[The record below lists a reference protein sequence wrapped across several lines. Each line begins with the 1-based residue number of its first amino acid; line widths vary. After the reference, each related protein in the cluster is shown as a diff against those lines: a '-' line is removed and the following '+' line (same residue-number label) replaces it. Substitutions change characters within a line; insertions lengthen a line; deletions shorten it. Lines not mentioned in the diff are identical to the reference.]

1 MLCVITFC
9 PLNAFRC
16 SHVSICLLGCMIVE
30 AAIGDTRRDEF
41 CRLRMMYECLTV
53 KVGKAVNGDRVGG
66 L

>member
-1 MLCVITFC
+1 M
-9 PLNAFRC
+9 
-16 SHVSICLLGCMIVE
+16 E